1 MKPKSNM
8 RNSNS
13 VWLPSYGAERATLP
27 TLRST
32 IAVFL
37 RCCFSV
43 FFMLVHTCDGP
54 RDQACHMQLFLTQYH
69 VGTNMQDL
77 FS

>member
-32 IAVFL
+32 ID
-37 RCCFSV
+37 V